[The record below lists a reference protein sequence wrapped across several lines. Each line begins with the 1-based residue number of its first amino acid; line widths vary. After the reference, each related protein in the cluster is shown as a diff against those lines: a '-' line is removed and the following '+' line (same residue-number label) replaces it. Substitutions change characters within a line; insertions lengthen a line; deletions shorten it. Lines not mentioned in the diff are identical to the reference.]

1 MLKKI
6 LLYIIIIIYK
16 RKGDING
23 GFILL
28 FVYSRYTCY
37 QTATL
42 GAMLGTYSAI
52 VIVFYVLLV
61 IAQWKIFTKA
71 GEAGWKSLIPIYNMV
86 VLYKIIGLSPWLLLI
101 YLAGIIPVV
110 GYIATLV
117 LSIISMVKLGQAFGK
132 GAGFIV
138 GLVFLTPI
146 FQMILGFGSAEY
158 VGPQSNS

>member
-1 MLKKI
+1 MED
-6 LLYIIIIIYK
+6 LYYYSYTA
-16 RKGDING
+16 DIPA
-23 GFILL
+23 
-28 FVYSRYTCY
+28 T
-37 QTATL
+37 TATATI

-52 VIVFYVLLV
+52 VIAFYVLLV

-71 GEAGWKSLIPIYNMV
+71 GEAGWKSLIPVYNMV

>member
-1 MLKKI
+1 MALMLVTDLNFHPKI
-6 LLYIIIIIYK
+6 RWTLFTA
-16 RKGDING
+16 G
-23 GFILL
+23 G
-28 FVYSRYTCY
+28 V
-37 QTATL
+37 
-42 GAMLGTYSAI
+42 
-52 VIVFYVLLV
+52 
-61 IAQWKIFTKA
+61 
-71 GEAGWKSLIPIYNMV
+71 AGWKSLIPIYNMV

>member
-16 RKGDING
+16 RRG
-23 GFILL
+23 G
-28 FVYSRYTCY
+28 YK
-37 QTATL
+37 
-42 GAMLGTYSAI
+42 
-52 VIVFYVLLV
+52 
-61 IAQWKIFTKA
+61 WKIFTKA
-71 GEAGWKSLIPIYNMV
+71 GEAGWKSLIPVYNMV

-101 YLAGIIPVV
+101 YLTGIIPIL
-110 GYIATLV
+110 GYIAILV
-117 LSIISMVKLGQAFGK
+117 LSVISMVKLGQAFGK

>member
-1 MLKKI
+1 MED
-6 LLYIIIIIYK
+6 LYY
-16 RKGDING
+16 
-23 GFILL
+23 
-28 FVYSRYTCY
+28 YSYTADMPATTA
-37 QTATL
+37 TATL
-42 GAMLGTYSAI
+42 NAMLGTYSAI

-71 GEAGWKSLIPIYNMV
+71 GEAGWKSLIPVYNMV

-101 YLAGIIPVV
+101 YLTGIIPIL
-110 GYIATLV
+110 GYIAILV
-117 LSIISMVKLGQAFGK
+117 LSVISMVKLGQAFGK

-158 VGPQSNS
+158 VGPQYNS

>member
-1 MLKKI
+1 MED
-6 LLYIIIIIYK
+6 LYYYSYTA
-16 RKGDING
+16 DIPATTA
-23 GFILL
+23 I
-28 FVYSRYTCY
+28 
-37 QTATL
+37 ATL

-52 VIVFYVLLV
+52 VIAFYVLLV

-71 GEAGWKSLIPIYNMV
+71 GEAGWKSLIPVYNMV

-101 YLAGIIPVV
+101 YLTGIIPIL
-110 GYIATLV
+110 GYIAILV
-117 LSIISMVKLGQAFGK
+117 LSVISMVKLGQAFGK

>member
-1 MLKKI
+1 MED
-6 LLYIIIIIYK
+6 LYY
-16 RKGDING
+16 
-23 GFILL
+23 
-28 FVYSRYTCY
+28 YSYTAEVPT
-37 QTATL
+37 TATAKL
-42 GAMLGTYSAI
+42 GAMLGTYS
-52 VIVFYVLLV
+52 VIIIAFYVLLV
-61 IAQWKIFTKA
+61 IAQWKMFTKA
-71 GEAGWKSLIPIYNMV
+71 GEAGWKSLIPFYNIV

-101 YLAGIIPVV
+101 YLASIIPIV
-110 GYIATLV
+110 GYIAVLV